1 MPDVDTA
8 IQFLATVV
16 TGRNDVPKDNP
27 SAAELHAY
35 TIKVSLRD
43 TAKRFRYIIII
54 IPPENEYKI
63 NGAGFLQLLFLA
75 GAIGH
80 PIQQNSSK

>member
-1 MPDVDTA
+1 MPDVDTP

-16 TGRNDVPKDNP
+16 TGRNDVEQRPKDNP

-43 TAKRFRYIIII
+43 TAKVGRDSGI
-54 IPPENEYKI
+54 
-63 NGAGFLQLLFLA
+63 LL
-75 GAIGH
+75 
-80 PIQQNSSK
+80 